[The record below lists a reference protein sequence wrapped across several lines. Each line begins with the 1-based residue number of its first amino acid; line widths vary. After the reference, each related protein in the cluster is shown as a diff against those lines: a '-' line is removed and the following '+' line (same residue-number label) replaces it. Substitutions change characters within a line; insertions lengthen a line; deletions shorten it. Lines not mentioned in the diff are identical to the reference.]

1 MILGVNAVNNKMVVK
16 KPEDVVEAIARMSV
30 EDLNTFTR
38 ELVQKWPSLATQ
50 VINLLDLFQR
60 VEEYEKKDNAQ
71 SIHP

>member
-30 EDLNTFTR
+30 EDLNIFTR